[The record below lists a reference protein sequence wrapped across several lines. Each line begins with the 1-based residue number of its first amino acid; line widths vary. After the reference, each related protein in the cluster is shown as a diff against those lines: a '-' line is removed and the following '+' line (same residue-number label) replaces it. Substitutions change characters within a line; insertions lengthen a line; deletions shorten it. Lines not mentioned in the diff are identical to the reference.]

1 MGKRKRIALIYTMD
15 KGWIGGTYYILNLI
29 CSLKL
34 LNDNEKPVIVLVCKS
49 VEDFEFVKQ
58 NTGYEYLDCFMYKKS
73 INFFPRLLNKVTNK
87 LFGVNV
93 INNIALPVK
102 ASVLFPVFQPNIL
115 SKKYKSIIWI
125 PDFQE
130 KYYPEYFSA
139 NELKN
144 RNDAIE
150 KCIEK
155 NLPIIFSSKNAQKD
169 FCKFNEKGNIANT
182 YVLHFAVTLP
192 QLENCNIEEI
202 LTKYG
207 VNGPYFFCANQFW
220 QHKNHLTLFK
230 AIKAL
235 KDKGIN
241 IKVLFSGNTND
252 YRNKN
257 HFPMLMDF
265 IKENGLEDNIK
276 ILGFIDRKEQLCLMQ
291 NSEAIIQPSLFEGW
305 STVVEDAKALKK
317 WVILSDIP
325 LHREQLSENV
335 VFFSPLDSM
344 DLSQKIEAFL
354 ESNRAFSDYN
364 YDDNIKDFS
373 ETFMKIINKIQ

>member
-1 MGKRKRIALIYTMD
+1 MA
-15 KGWIGGTYYILNLI
+15 
-29 CSLKL
+29 
-34 LNDNEKPVIVLVCKS
+34 
-49 VEDFEFVKQ
+49 
-58 NTGYEYLDCFMYKKS
+58 
-73 INFFPRLLNKVTNK
+73 
-87 LFGVNV
+87 
-93 INNIALPVK
+93 
-102 ASVLFPVFQPNIL
+102 
-115 SKKYKSIIWI
+115 
-125 PDFQE
+125 
-130 KYYPEYFSA
+130 
-139 NELKN
+139 
-144 RNDAIE
+144 
-150 KCIEK
+150 
-155 NLPIIFSSKNAQKD
+155 
-169 FCKFNEKGNIANT
+169 
-182 YVLHFAVTLP
+182 
-192 QLENCNIEEI
+192 
-202 LTKYG
+202 KYG
-207 VNGPYFFCANQFW
+207 VNGPYYFCANQFW

-354 ESNRAFSDYN
+354 ESKKVFSDYN

-373 ETFMKIINKIQ
+373 ETFMRIINKIQ